1 MARAHRIGLVTVLV
15 AAVYLLATFNVVPLL
30 GEEVRRQILPLV
42 RDHCF
47 CFTRVLFSRFCGPNV
62 YMCLIDSMVGPRRF
76 WVVFSMVHRLGSL
89 NTQGVP
95 RCIWRTNWS
104 KSFSPTV
111 FLSRIRFLTTGNLGG
126 KKRPES
132 ERSDGRL
139 KRVCNDVPEVLCS
152 LEITAVYQVFGHF
165 QFTWTTLD

>member
-15 AAVYLLATFNVVPLL
+15 AAVYLLATFNVVPLPFL

-111 FLSRIRFLTTGNLGG
+111 FLSHTR
-126 KKRPES
+126 
-132 ERSDGRL
+132 
-139 KRVCNDVPEVLCS
+139 LCS
-152 LEITAVYQVFGHF
+152 FDFLRQEISEAKNDLRAKGVTV
-165 QFTWTTLD
+165 D